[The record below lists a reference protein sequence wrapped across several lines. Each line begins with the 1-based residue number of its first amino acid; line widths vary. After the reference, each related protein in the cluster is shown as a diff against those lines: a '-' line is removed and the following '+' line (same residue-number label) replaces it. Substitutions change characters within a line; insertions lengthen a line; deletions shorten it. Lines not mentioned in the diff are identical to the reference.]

1 MRSCVRLIN
10 LTIPIDAKPI
20 PTTVNKTFSGQ
31 DTWAETLYQTL
42 RSMDITLFTYVPDAG
57 HGATINRAIEDADV
71 TTVPLATEEEGV
83 SLLAG
88 AHLGGVRGVLLMQ
101 SSGVGNCINML
112 SLTNIGR
119 FPLVSIVSMR
129 GDYGEQNPWQFP
141 MGQGTQPCL
150 EAMGTICSRIENA
163 DDVAPATEAAVNMAY
178 RSDQSVAL
186 LLSQKLIGAKP
197 F

>member
-1 MRSCVRLIN
+1 MNKSLIN
-10 LTIPIDAKPI
+10 
-20 PTTVNKTFSGQ
+20 Q
-31 DTWAETLYQTL
+31 DNWADNLYDKL
-42 RSMDITLFTYVPDAG
+42 RSMDISLFTYVPDAG
-57 HGATINRAIEDADV
+57 HSAMINRALADPDV
-71 TTVPLATEEEGV
+71 TSVPLASEEEGV

-88 AHLGGVRGVLLMQ
+88 AHLGGSRGVLLLQ

-141 MGQGTQPCL
+141 MGQGTQACL
-150 EAMGTICSRIENA
+150 EAMGTICLRVETPDN
-163 DDVAPATEAAVNMAY
+163 VVPAIEAAVNMAY

-186 LLSQKLIGAKP
+186 LLSQRLIGAKP

>member
-1 MRSCVRLIN
+1 MHQNPADQSNWPDV
-10 LTIPIDAKPI
+10 
-20 PTTVNKTFSGQ
+20 
-31 DTWAETLYQTL
+31 LYDKL
-42 RSMDITLFTYVPDAG
+42 RSMDISLFTYVPDAG
-57 HGATINRAIEDADV
+57 HSAMIGRALADPEV
-71 TTVPLATEEEGV
+71 VTVPLATEEDGV

-88 AHLGGVRGVLLMQ
+88 AHLGGTRGALLMQ

-119 FPLVSIVSMR
+119 FPLVSIISMR

-150 EAMGTICSRIENA
+150 EAMGTICQRVETP
-163 DDVAPATEAAVNMAY
+163 DDVLPAAEAAVNMAY

-186 LLSQKLIGAKP
+186 LLSQRLIGAKP

>member
-1 MRSCVRLIN
+1 MHQNPANQSNWPDV
-10 LTIPIDAKPI
+10 
-20 PTTVNKTFSGQ
+20 
-31 DTWAETLYQTL
+31 LYDKL
-42 RSMDITLFTYVPDAG
+42 RSMDISLFTYVPDAG
-57 HGATINRAIEDADV
+57 HSAMIGRALADPEV
-71 TTVPLATEEEGV
+71 VTVPLATEEEGV

-88 AHLGGVRGVLLMQ
+88 AHLGGTRGALLMQ

-119 FPLVSIVSMR
+119 FPLVSIISMR

-150 EAMGTICSRIENA
+150 EAMGTICQRVETP
-163 DDVAPATEAAVNMAY
+163 DDVLPAAEAAVNMAY

-186 LLSQKLIGAKP
+186 LLSQRLIGAKP

>member
-1 MRSCVRLIN
+1 MHQTPANQSNWPDV
-10 LTIPIDAKPI
+10 
-20 PTTVNKTFSGQ
+20 
-31 DTWAETLYQTL
+31 LYDKL
-42 RSMDITLFTYVPDAG
+42 RSMDISLFTYVPDAG
-57 HGATINRAIEDADV
+57 HSAMIGRALADPEV
-71 TTVPLATEEEGV
+71 VTVPLATEEEGV

-88 AHLGGVRGVLLMQ
+88 AHLGGTRGALLMQ

-119 FPLVSIVSMR
+119 FPLVSIISMR

-150 EAMGTICSRIENA
+150 EAMGTICQRVETP
-163 DDVAPATEAAVNMAY
+163 DDVLPAAEAAVNMAY

-186 LLSQKLIGAKP
+186 LLSQRLIGAKP

>member
-1 MRSCVRLIN
+1 MNKSLIN
-10 LTIPIDAKPI
+10 
-20 PTTVNKTFSGQ
+20 Q
-31 DTWAETLYQTL
+31 DNWADNLYDKI
-42 RSMDITLFTYVPDAG
+42 RSMDISLFTYVPDAG
-57 HGATINRAIEDADV
+57 HSAMINRALADPDV
-71 TTVPLATEEEGV
+71 TSVPLASEEEGV

-88 AHLGGVRGVLLMQ
+88 AHLGGSRGVLLLQ

-141 MGQGTQPCL
+141 MGQGTQACL
-150 EAMGTICSRIENA
+150 EAMGTICLRVETP
-163 DDVAPATEAAVNMAY
+163 DDVVPAIEAAVNMAY

-186 LLSQKLIGAKP
+186 LLSQRLIGAKP

>member
-1 MRSCVRLIN
+1 
-10 LTIPIDAKPI
+10 
-20 PTTVNKTFSGQ
+20 
-31 DTWAETLYQTL
+31 
-42 RSMDITLFTYVPDAG
+42 
-57 HGATINRAIEDADV
+57 
-71 TTVPLATEEEGV
+71 
-83 SLLAG
+83 LL
-88 AHLGGVRGVLLMQ
+88 Q

-141 MGQGTQPCL
+141 MGQGTQACL
-150 EAMGTICSRIENA
+150 EAMGTICLRVETP
-163 DDVAPATEAAVNMAY
+163 DDVVPAIEAAVNMAY

-186 LLSQKLIGAKP
+186 LLSQRLIGAKP

>member
-1 MRSCVRLIN
+1 MTKSFSSQDNWADN
-10 LTIPIDAKPI
+10 LYDK
-20 PTTVNKTFSGQ
+20 
-31 DTWAETLYQTL
+31 L
-42 RSMDITLFTYVPDAG
+42 RSMDISLFTYVPDAG
-57 HGATINRAIEDADV
+57 HSAMINRALADLDV
-71 TTVPLATEEEGV
+71 TSVPLATEEEGV

-88 AHLGGVRGVLLMQ
+88 AHLGGSRGVLLLQ

-150 EAMGTICSRIENA
+150 EAMGTICLRVETS
-163 DDVAPATEAAVNMAY
+163 DDVVPAIEAAVNMAY

-186 LLSQKLIGAKP
+186 LLSQRLIGAKP

>member
-1 MRSCVRLIN
+1 MTKSFSSQDNWADN
-10 LTIPIDAKPI
+10 LYDK
-20 PTTVNKTFSGQ
+20 
-31 DTWAETLYQTL
+31 L
-42 RSMDITLFTYVPDAG
+42 RSMDISLFTYVPDAG
-57 HGATINRAIEDADV
+57 HSAMINRALADPDV
-71 TTVPLATEEEGV
+71 TSVPLATEEEGV

-88 AHLGGVRGVLLMQ
+88 AHLGGSRGVLLLQ

-150 EAMGTICSRIENA
+150 EAMGTICQRVETPS
-163 DDVAPATEAAVNMAY
+163 DVVPAIEAAVNMAY

>member
-1 MRSCVRLIN
+1 VIKSFSSQDNWSDN
-10 LTIPIDAKPI
+10 LYDK
-20 PTTVNKTFSGQ
+20 
-31 DTWAETLYQTL
+31 L
-42 RSMDITLFTYVPDAG
+42 RSMDISLFTYVPDAG
-57 HGATINRAIEDADV
+57 HSAMINRALADPDV
-71 TTVPLATEEEGV
+71 TSVPLATEEEGV

-88 AHLGGVRGVLLMQ
+88 AHLGGSRGVLLLQ

-119 FPLVSIVSMR
+119 FPLVSIVTMR

-150 EAMGTICSRIENA
+150 EAMGTICQRVETPS
-163 DDVAPATEAAVNMAY
+163 DVVPAIEAAVNMAY

>member
-1 MRSCVRLIN
+1 MHQNPANQSNWPDV
-10 LTIPIDAKPI
+10 
-20 PTTVNKTFSGQ
+20 
-31 DTWAETLYQTL
+31 LYDKL
-42 RSMDITLFTYVPDAG
+42 RSMDISLFTYVPDAG
-57 HGATINRAIEDADV
+57 HSAMIGRALADPEV
-71 TTVPLATEEEGV
+71 VTVPLATEEEGV

-88 AHLGGVRGVLLMQ
+88 AHLGGTRGALLMQ

-119 FPLVSIVSMR
+119 FPLVSIISMR

-150 EAMGTICSRIENA
+150 EAMGTICQRVETP
-163 DDVAPATEAAVNMAY
+163 DDVLPATEAAVNMAY

-186 LLSQKLIGAKP
+186 LLSQRLIGAKP

>member
-1 MRSCVRLIN
+1 MNKSLIN
-10 LTIPIDAKPI
+10 
-20 PTTVNKTFSGQ
+20 Q
-31 DTWAETLYQTL
+31 DNWADNLYDKI
-42 RSMDITLFTYVPDAG
+42 RSMDISLFTYVPDAG
-57 HGATINRAIEDADV
+57 HSAMINRALADPDV
-71 TTVPLATEEEGV
+71 TSVPLAAEEEGV

-88 AHLGGVRGVLLMQ
+88 AHLGGSRGVLLLQ

-141 MGQGTQPCL
+141 MGQGTQACL
-150 EAMGTICSRIENA
+150 EAMGTICLRVETP
-163 DDVAPATEAAVNMAY
+163 DDVVPAIEAAVNMAY

-186 LLSQKLIGAKP
+186 LLSQRLIGAKP

>member
-1 MRSCVRLIN
+1 MNKSLIN
-10 LTIPIDAKPI
+10 
-20 PTTVNKTFSGQ
+20 Q
-31 DTWAETLYQTL
+31 DNWADNLYDKL
-42 RSMDITLFTYVPDAG
+42 RSMDISLFTYVPDAG
-57 HGATINRAIEDADV
+57 HSAMINRALADPDV
-71 TTVPLATEEEGV
+71 TSVPLATEEEGV

-88 AHLGGVRGVLLMQ
+88 AHLGGSRGVLLLQ

-141 MGQGTQPCL
+141 MGQGTQACL
-150 EAMGTICSRIENA
+150 EAMGTICLRVETP
-163 DDVAPATEAAVNMAY
+163 DDVVPAIEAAVNMAY

-186 LLSQKLIGAKP
+186 LLSQRLIGAKP

>member
-1 MRSCVRLIN
+1 VNKSLIN
-10 LTIPIDAKPI
+10 
-20 PTTVNKTFSGQ
+20 Q
-31 DTWAETLYQTL
+31 DNWADNLYDKI
-42 RSMDITLFTYVPDAG
+42 RSMDISLFTYVPDAG
-57 HGATINRAIEDADV
+57 HSAMINRALADPDV
-71 TTVPLATEEEGV
+71 TSVPLAAEEEGV

-88 AHLGGVRGVLLMQ
+88 AHLGGSRGVLLLQ

-141 MGQGTQPCL
+141 MGQGTQACL
-150 EAMGTICSRIENA
+150 EAMGTICLRVETP
-163 DDVAPATEAAVNMAY
+163 DDVVPAIEAAVNMAY

-186 LLSQKLIGAKP
+186 LLSQRLIGAKP

>member
-1 MRSCVRLIN
+1 VHQNPANQSNWPDV
-10 LTIPIDAKPI
+10 
-20 PTTVNKTFSGQ
+20 
-31 DTWAETLYQTL
+31 LYDKL
-42 RSMDITLFTYVPDAG
+42 RSMDISLFTYVPDAG
-57 HGATINRAIEDADV
+57 HSAMIGRALADPDV
-71 TTVPLATEEEGV
+71 VTVPLATEEEGV

-88 AHLGGVRGVLLMQ
+88 AHLGGTRGALLMQ

-119 FPLVSIVSMR
+119 FPLVSIISMR

-150 EAMGTICSRIENA
+150 EAMGTICQRVETP
-163 DDVAPATEAAVNMAY
+163 DDVLPAAEAAVNMAY

-186 LLSQKLIGAKP
+186 LLSQRLIGAKP

>member
-1 MRSCVRLIN
+1 
-10 LTIPIDAKPI
+10 
-20 PTTVNKTFSGQ
+20 
-31 DTWAETLYQTL
+31 
-42 RSMDITLFTYVPDAG
+42 
-57 HGATINRAIEDADV
+57 
-71 TTVPLATEEEGV
+71 
-83 SLLAG
+83 
-88 AHLGGVRGVLLMQ
+88 
-101 SSGVGNCINML
+101 ML

-150 EAMGTICSRIENA
+150 EAMGTICQRVETPS
-163 DDVAPATEAAVNMAY
+163 DVVPAIEAAVNMAY

>member
-1 MRSCVRLIN
+1 MNKSLIN
-10 LTIPIDAKPI
+10 
-20 PTTVNKTFSGQ
+20 Q
-31 DTWAETLYQTL
+31 DNWADNLYDKL
-42 RSMDITLFTYVPDAG
+42 RSMDISLFTYVPDAG
-57 HGATINRAIEDADV
+57 HSAMINRALADPDV
-71 TTVPLATEEEGV
+71 TSVPLAAEEEGV

-88 AHLGGVRGVLLMQ
+88 AHLGGSRGVLLLQ

-141 MGQGTQPCL
+141 MGQGTQACL
-150 EAMGTICSRIENA
+150 EAMGTICLRVETP
-163 DDVAPATEAAVNMAY
+163 DDVVPAIEAAVNMAY

-186 LLSQKLIGAKP
+186 LLSQRLIGAKP

>member
-1 MRSCVRLIN
+1 MHQNPADQSNWPDV
-10 LTIPIDAKPI
+10 
-20 PTTVNKTFSGQ
+20 
-31 DTWAETLYQTL
+31 LYDKL
-42 RSMDITLFTYVPDAG
+42 RSMDISLFTYVPDAG
-57 HGATINRAIEDADV
+57 HSAMIGRALADPEV
-71 TTVPLATEEEGV
+71 VTVPLATEEEGV

-88 AHLGGVRGVLLMQ
+88 AHLGGTRGALLMQ

-119 FPLVSIVSMR
+119 FPLVSIISMR

-150 EAMGTICSRIENA
+150 EAMGTICQRVETP
-163 DDVAPATEAAVNMAY
+163 DDVLPAAEAAVNMAY

-186 LLSQKLIGAKP
+186 LLSQRLIGAKP

>member
-1 MRSCVRLIN
+1 MHQNPANQSNWPDV
-10 LTIPIDAKPI
+10 
-20 PTTVNKTFSGQ
+20 
-31 DTWAETLYQTL
+31 LYDKL
-42 RSMDITLFTYVPDAG
+42 RSMDISLFTYVPDAG
-57 HGATINRAIEDADV
+57 HSAMIGRALADPDV
-71 TTVPLATEEEGV
+71 VTVPLATEEEGV

-88 AHLGGVRGVLLMQ
+88 AHLGGTRGALLMQ

-119 FPLVSIVSMR
+119 FPLVSIISMR

-150 EAMGTICSRIENA
+150 EAMGTICQRVETP
-163 DDVAPATEAAVNMAY
+163 DDVLPAAEAAVNMAY

-186 LLSQKLIGAKP
+186 LLSQRLIGAKP

>member
-1 MRSCVRLIN
+1 MNKSLIN
-10 LTIPIDAKPI
+10 
-20 PTTVNKTFSGQ
+20 Q
-31 DTWAETLYQTL
+31 DNWADNLYDKI
-42 RSMDITLFTYVPDAG
+42 RSMDISLFTYVPDAG
-57 HGATINRAIEDADV
+57 HSAMINRALADPDV
-71 TTVPLATEEEGV
+71 TSVPLASEEEGV

-88 AHLGGVRGVLLMQ
+88 AHLGGSRGVLLLQ

-141 MGQGTQPCL
+141 MGQGTQPCF
-150 EAMGTICSRIENA
+150 EAMGTICSRVDNA
-163 DDVAPATEAAVNMAY
+163 DDVAAATQAAVNMAY

>member
-1 MRSCVRLIN
+1 MIKSFSSQDNWADN
-10 LTIPIDAKPI
+10 LYDK
-20 PTTVNKTFSGQ
+20 
-31 DTWAETLYQTL
+31 L
-42 RSMDITLFTYVPDAG
+42 RSMDISLFTYVPDAG
-57 HGATINRAIEDADV
+57 HSVMINRALADPDV
-71 TTVPLATEEEGV
+71 TSVPLAAEEEGV

-88 AHLGGVRGVLLMQ
+88 AHLGGSRGVLLLQ

-141 MGQGTQPCL
+141 MGQGTQACL
-150 EAMGTICSRIENA
+150 EAMGTICLRVETP
-163 DDVAPATEAAVNMAY
+163 DDVVPAIEAAVNMAY

-186 LLSQKLIGAKP
+186 LLSQRLIGAKP

>member
-1 MRSCVRLIN
+1 MTS
-10 LTIPIDAKPI
+10 
-20 PTTVNKTFSGQ
+20 
-31 DTWAETLYQTL
+31 
-42 RSMDITLFTYVPDAG
+42 
-57 HGATINRAIEDADV
+57 
-71 TTVPLATEEEGV
+71 VPLATEEEGV

-88 AHLGGVRGVLLMQ
+88 AHLGGSRGVLLLQ

-150 EAMGTICSRIENA
+150 EAMGTICQRVETPS
-163 DDVAPATEAAVNMAY
+163 DVVPAIEAAVNMAY

>member
-1 MRSCVRLIN
+1 VIKSFSSQDNWADN
-10 LTIPIDAKPI
+10 LYDK
-20 PTTVNKTFSGQ
+20 
-31 DTWAETLYQTL
+31 L
-42 RSMDITLFTYVPDAG
+42 RSMDISLFTYVPDAG
-57 HGATINRAIEDADV
+57 HSAMINRALADPDV
-71 TTVPLATEEEGV
+71 TSVPLATEEEGV

-88 AHLGGVRGVLLMQ
+88 AHLGGSRGVLLLQ

-141 MGQGTQPCL
+141 MGQSTQPCL
-150 EAMGTICSRIENA
+150 EAMGTICLRVETPDN
-163 DDVAPATEAAVNMAY
+163 VVPAIEAAVNMAY

-186 LLSQKLIGAKP
+186 LLSQRLIGAKP

>member
-1 MRSCVRLIN
+1 VNKSLIN
-10 LTIPIDAKPI
+10 
-20 PTTVNKTFSGQ
+20 Q
-31 DTWAETLYQTL
+31 DNWADNLYDKL
-42 RSMDITLFTYVPDAG
+42 RSMDISLFTYVPDAG
-57 HGATINRAIEDADV
+57 HSAMINRALADPDV
-71 TTVPLATEEEGV
+71 TSVPLASEEEGV

-88 AHLGGVRGVLLMQ
+88 AHLGGSRGVLLLQ

-141 MGQGTQPCL
+141 MGQGTQACL
-150 EAMGTICSRIENA
+150 EAMGTICLRVETP
-163 DDVAPATEAAVNMAY
+163 DDVVPAIEAAVNMAY

-186 LLSQKLIGAKP
+186 LLSQRLIGAKP

>member
-1 MRSCVRLIN
+1 VHQNPADQSNWPDV
-10 LTIPIDAKPI
+10 
-20 PTTVNKTFSGQ
+20 
-31 DTWAETLYQTL
+31 LYDKL
-42 RSMDITLFTYVPDAG
+42 RSMDISLFTYVPDAG
-57 HGATINRAIEDADV
+57 HSAMIGRALADPEV
-71 TTVPLATEEEGV
+71 VTVPLATEEEGV

-88 AHLGGVRGVLLMQ
+88 AHLGGTRGALLMQ

-119 FPLVSIVSMR
+119 FPLVSIISMR

-150 EAMGTICSRIENA
+150 EAMGTICQRVETP
-163 DDVAPATEAAVNMAY
+163 DDVLPAAEAAVNMAY

-186 LLSQKLIGAKP
+186 LLSQRLIGAKP

>member
-1 MRSCVRLIN
+1 MNDSPV
-10 LTIPIDAKPI
+10 
-20 PTTVNKTFSGQ
+20 GQ
-31 DTWAETLYQTL
+31 DNWPNALYDKL
-42 RSMDITLFTYVPDAG
+42 RSMDISLFTYVPDAG
-57 HGATINRAIEDADV
+57 HSVMIERALADPAA

-88 AHLGGVRGVLLMQ
+88 AHLGGTRGALLMQ

-119 FPLVSIVSMR
+119 FPLLSIVSMR

-141 MGQGTQPCL
+141 MGQGAQPCL
-150 EAMGTICSRIENA
+150 EAMGTICQRIETP
-163 DDVAPATEAAVNMAY
+163 DEVLPAAEAAVNMAY

-186 LLSQKLIGAKP
+186 LLSQRLIGAKP

>member
-1 MRSCVRLIN
+1 VHQNPANQSNWPDV
-10 LTIPIDAKPI
+10 
-20 PTTVNKTFSGQ
+20 
-31 DTWAETLYQTL
+31 LYDKL
-42 RSMDITLFTYVPDAG
+42 RSMDISLFTYVPDAG
-57 HGATINRAIEDADV
+57 HSTMIGRALGDPDV
-71 TTVPLATEEEGV
+71 VTVPLATEEEGV

-88 AHLGGVRGVLLMQ
+88 AHLGGTRGALLMQ

-119 FPLVSIVSMR
+119 FPLVSIISMR

-150 EAMGTICSRIENA
+150 EAMGTICQRVETP
-163 DDVAPATEAAVNMAY
+163 DDVLPAAEAAVNMAY

-186 LLSQKLIGAKP
+186 LLSQRLIGAKP